1 MENNL
6 ASNLEP
12 VSRTAYRKEQI
23 EKKFDLK
30 FDPVSKATLDNEIHN
45 YEEQIQN
52 LPKWPFTLLI
62 NWYLLNEAKK
72 GHTSSTI
79 TLSRLVALSGNS
91 VNDEN
96 ELVGSNTTV
105 RSLRAAMCQEYES
118 KYVETIKQEAPTST
132 DNSVANKIKNLLK
145 YNSISLKAKAHTIA
159 DSEWDQAIS
168 LVYQDVGAL
177 IIVQNSVLAEFKDTI
192 SECKLVESKAG
203 FFSNYDLRL
212 RFDF

>member
-6 ASNLEP
+6 ADNPES
-12 VSRTAYRKEQI
+12 VSRTEYRKEQT
-23 EKKFDLK
+23 EKNLDLK
-30 FDPVSKATLDNEIHN
+30 FDPVSKATLDSEVHN
-45 YEEQIQN
+45 YEEQIQH

-72 GHTSSTI
+72 GRTSSTI
-79 TLSRLVALSGNS
+79 TLSRLVSLSGNS

-105 RSLRAAMCQEYES
+105 RSLRAAMCQEYEN
-118 KYVETIKQEAPTST
+118 KYVKIIKQKVPTS
-132 DNSVANKIKNLLK
+132 NSVATRIKNFWK

-192 SECKLVESKAG
+192 SECKIIESKAG
-203 FFSNYDLRL
+203 FFNNYDLKL
-212 RFDF
+212 RFEL